1 MNSICILPEE
11 KDGFYVLLV
20 LIKFK
25 KITSYY

>member
-11 KDGFYVLLV
+11 KDGFSVLLV